1 MIGIKPRCFGTD
13 NPWISY
19 ISFYVRH
26 FHLICI
32 NHYLS
37 KERCVSFRGRL
48 SSSSRFYSTSS
59 KYDWVWIGSG
69 RTFIAD
75 IDSVTAKTEFLLKRM
90 MITKFLRIKVSGK
103 HGCITCPL
111 KQWVRFQ
118 ESRDSQM
125 MFLKLS
131 ANPSLALL
139 HQTYS

>member
-111 KQWVRFQ
+111 KGEVLGIERFPNDVPQ
-118 ESRDSQM
+118 TLSQPE
-125 MFLKLS
+125 FGS
-131 ANPSLALL
+131 TASNI
-139 HQTYS
+139 